1 MAESEANL
9 NMCEWQR
16 KVSAYLDGMLAP
28 DEIEAVVPHL
38 KVCEE
43 CRKAMTAWQQ
53 IRLQFLMESLPTS
66 PTVIAVTLERL
77 EREGAFKTSNLHRQI
92 QRLDLWFAR
101 LDVAFRAAMVA
112 AILVALLLANSMSPV
127 LQAKDALQAKI
138 QQAIRL
144 IPLVHSN
151 ESEQV
156 NRR

>member
-1 MAESEANL
+1 MAEREANL
-9 NMCEWQR
+9 TMCQWQR
-16 KVSAYLDGMLAP
+16 KVSAYLDGMLVSEETAKV
-28 DEIEAVVPHL
+28 AAHL
-38 KVCEE
+38 QVCEE
-43 CRKAMTAWQQ
+43 CRKAIIEWQQ

-77 EREGAFKTSNLHRQI
+77 EREGAFKTSNLRHRIWQF
-92 QRLDLWFAR
+92 DSWFTR
-101 LDVAFRAAMVA
+101 LDVAFRAAMAA

>member
-16 KVSAYLDGMLAP
+16 KVSAYLDGMLVSEETAKV
-28 DEIEAVVPHL
+28 AAHL
-38 KVCEE
+38 QVCEE
-43 CRKAMTAWQQ
+43 CRKAIIEWQQ

-77 EREGAFKTSNLHRQI
+77 EREGAFKTSNLHHRIWQF
-92 QRLDLWFAR
+92 DSWFTR
-101 LDVAFRAAMVA
+101 LDVAFRAAMAA
-112 AILVALLLANSMSPV
+112 AILAALLLANSTAPV
-127 LQAKDALQAKI
+127 FQAKDTVQAKI
-138 QQAIRL
+138 QQVIRL